1 MQKKKKCFETRWSW
15 LTNRRR
21 KQERDW
27 TTRNPN
33 ERLYNDNDDI
43 ENIDI
48 CVSQERTVWLFNRF
62 WKLFCWRNVTKIKA
76 KLINRTQNSNFKL
89 RSKKQKYKIPIMDK
103 LKTNRV
109 LFKQIRCKKRLFITQ
124 KRYFIFC
131 NFP

>member
-1 MQKKKKCFETRWSW
+1 MTISKISTYVSHKKEQCDY
-15 LTNRRR
+15 LT
-21 KQERDW
+21 
-27 TTRNPN
+27 
-33 ERLYNDNDDI
+33 
-43 ENIDI
+43 
-48 CVSQERTVWLFNRF
+48 VSG
-62 WKLFCWRNVTKIKA
+62 NVTKIKA

-109 LFKQIRCKKRLFITQ
+109 LFKQIQCKKRLFITQ

>member
-1 MQKKKKCFETRWSW
+1 MFRNKMELTYKQTQKARKGLNNKKRVRTS
-15 LTNRRR
+15 
-21 KQERDW
+21 
-27 TTRNPN
+27 

-89 RSKKQKYKIPIMDK
+89 RSKKQKYKIPIMVK